1 MKKNYLLAL
10 IAILMLTVTAAS
22 AQQTVRRYLRLSD
35 NNLNLLYFGES
46 NSRNLTQNTLTLGD
60 SWCAA
65 GWNFESAPLDLTQY
79 DKIVVKLKDVTSD
92 TFEVGEDGGS
102 AVEFRLFDSGY
113 WDGAASVFCHRVM
126 ADEME
131 FEIKVGS
138 NEIYKE
144 NDEPLNLSNVTIACF
159 WCYAPC
165 TIYID
170 EIYLEKTLPEGYKE
184 FDTTPFAISG
194 VNYKSDDIIVDEVN
208 WTLPVYGV
216 ESFAG
221 WSYGAPQDWSAYR
234 YLVIVPQVP
243 FASTSPVGTKPFQV
257 NLSDG
262 TYKFSGAELRHFFY
276 NRQRAMV
283 VDLSDMSQYMST
295 DDENDN
301 PVSLANFDV
310 KNISALW
317 VNVALGDG
325 SETDFGVSAIYLT
338 NTAPTWCGGNWVD
351 CSNIG
356 DFIISNDAPDQFNT
370 VCLPFNAAVCGANAY
385 SVKGVDKDAKKLV
398 LQRENGILKAGVPYI
413 LKSNC
418 SANITFY
425 RAGAAEE
432 GNGKKNGAL
441 QGIFL
446 RVKFTEADATKAVLN
461 DEGKWVAV
469 EEDAIAKANGAY
481 IDITSLEAVTAVEG
495 DVTMDIDADL
505 SSIGTG
511 IHMITGNYDMQD
523 NGTVYDLSGRRVII
537 PSKGIYIKNGKK
549 YVVK

>member
-1 MKKNYLLAL
+1 MKKNHLLAL
-10 IAILMLTVTAAS
+10 IAMLLFTATAAS

-35 NNLNLLYFGES
+35 SNLNLLYFGDA

-65 GWNFESAPLDLTQY
+65 GWGFESAPLDLTQY
-79 DKIVVKLKDVTSD
+79 DKIVVKLKDVTSE

-102 AVEFRLFDSGY
+102 AVEFRLFDSNF

-126 ADEME
+126 ADKME

-138 NEIYKE
+138 NELYKE
-144 NDEPLNLSNVTIACF
+144 NDEPLNLSHITIACF

-194 VNYKSDDIIVDEVN
+194 VNYKSDDIIVDEAN

-221 WSYGAPQDWSAYR
+221 WSYDTPQDWSAYR

-262 TYKFSGAELRHFFY
+262 TYKFSNAELRHFFY

-301 PVSLANFDV
+301 PVSLANFNV
-310 KNISALW
+310 RNISALW

-325 SETDFGVSAIYLT
+325 SESDFGVSAIYLT
-338 NTAPTWCGGNWVD
+338 NTCPVWCGGNWLD

-356 DFIISNDAPDQFNT
+356 DFIISNDAPDQFYT
-370 VCLPFNAAVCGANAY
+370 VCLPFNTAVCGASAY
-385 SVKGVDKDAKKLV
+385 SVKGADKDAKKLV
-398 LQRENGILKAGVPYI
+398 LQRENGILEAGRPYI

-432 GNGKKNGAL
+432 GNGKKDGAL

-446 RVKFTEADATKAVLN
+446 RVKFAEADATKAVLN
-461 DEGKWVAV
+461 EEGKWVAA
-469 EEDAIAKANGAY
+469 EEGAIATANGAY
-481 IDITSLEAVTAVEG
+481 IDINALQAVTAAEG

-505 SSIGTG
+505 SNISSG
-511 IHMITGNYDMQD
+511 IQ
-523 NGTVYDLSGRRVII
+523 TVKTAQETAGRGDIFDLSGRRVTV
-537 PSKGIYIKNGKK
+537 PVKGIYIKDGKK
-549 YVVK
+549 FVVK